1 MKIRKPHNLGFAAIV
16 ALSFLAAEVSAKH
29 LFILSGQS
37 NMARFK
43 PVKVFQPALDAEFG
57 KENIIIVKEA
67 KGGQPILRWYKDW
80 KSAADEKPEST
91 GDIYDSMMVKVKEA
105 IKGEELS
112 SITFI
117 WMQGEADAK
126 ASNGA
131 VYAVSLE
138 GVINQLRADLKCKEI
153 NLVCGRISDFDMDNK
168 KYPHWT
174 MVRDAQVALADANP
188 RYDWVDTDD
197 LNDGASKDG
206 RVRPNAL
213 HYSIEGY
220 KIIGQRYAD
229 KAIALIKD
237 NPTN

>member
-1 MKIRKPHNLGFAAIV
+1 
-16 ALSFLAAEVSAKH
+16 
-29 LFILSGQS
+29 
-37 NMARFK
+37 
-43 PVKVFQPALDAEFG
+43 
-57 KENIIIVKEA
+57 
-67 KGGQPILRWYKDW
+67 
-80 KSAADEKPEST
+80 
-91 GDIYDSMMVKVKEA
+91 VKEA

-153 NLVCGRISDFDMDNK
+153 NLVCGRLSDFDMDNK

-229 KAIALIKD
+229 KAITLIRSNEK
-237 NPTN
+237 